1 MRQTILIVDD
11 EQSIIVPLKFLME
24 QKDYNVI
31 TASSGEEAVD
41 KISKFRPD
49 LILLDIIHPGLD
61 GFEICRIVRENPE
74 WKDTRIIFVTTMA
87 RDVDVAKGLAFGADA
102 YITKP
107 FSNSKIMQQVRELL
121 KPKMSDQLLAIS
133 G

>member
-1 MRQTILIVDD
+1 MPQTILIVDD
-11 EQSIIVPLKFLME
+11 EQSIIVPLNFLME
-24 QKDYNVI
+24 QKGYNVI

-61 GFEICRIVRENPE
+61 GFEICQIVRENPE
-74 WKDTRIIFVTTMA
+74 WKDTRIIIVTTMV
-87 RDVDVAKGLAFGADA
+87 RDVYVAKGLAFGADA

-107 FSNSKIMQQVRELL
+107 FSNSEIMKQVRELL
-121 KPKMSDQLLAIS
+121 KPKMSD
-133 G
+133 

>member
-1 MRQTILIVDD
+1 MPQTILIVDD
-11 EQSIIVPLKFLME
+11 EQSIVVPLSFLME
-24 QKDYNVI
+24 QKGYNVI

-61 GFEICRIVRENPE
+61 GFEICQIVRENPE
-74 WKDTRIIFVTTMA
+74 WKDTRIILVTTMV
-87 RDVDVAKGLAFGADA
+87 RDVDIAKGLAFGADA

-107 FSNSKIMQQVRELL
+107 FSNSEIMKQVKELL
-121 KPKMSDQLLAIS
+121 KCNR
-133 G
+133 

>member
-1 MRQTILIVDD
+1 MPQTILIVDD

-61 GFEICRIVRENPE
+61 GFEICQIVRENPE
-74 WKDTRIIFVTTMA
+74 WKDTRIILVTTMV

-107 FSNSKIMQQVRELL
+107 FSNSEIMKQVRELL
-121 KPKMSDQLLAIS
+121 KGAR
-133 G
+133 

>member
-1 MRQTILIVDD
+1 MPQTILIVDD
-11 EQSIIVPLKFLME
+11 EQSIVVPLRFLME
-24 QKDYNVI
+24 QKGYNVI

-61 GFEICRIVRENPE
+61 GFEICQIVRENPE
-74 WKDTRIIFVTTMA
+74 WKDTRIILVTTMV
-87 RDVDVAKGLAFGADA
+87 RDVDIAKGLAFGADA

-107 FSNSKIMQQVRELL
+107 FSNSEIMKQVKELL
-121 KPKMSDQLLAIS
+121 KCNR
-133 G
+133 

>member
-1 MRQTILIVDD
+1 MPQTILIVDD
-11 EQSIIVPLKFLME
+11 EQSIVVPLSFLME
-24 QKDYNVI
+24 QKGYNVI

-49 LILLDIIHPGLD
+49 LILLDIIHFGLD
-61 GFEICRIVRENPE
+61 GFEICQIVRENPE
-74 WKDTRIIFVTTMA
+74 WKDTRIILVTTMV

-107 FSNSKIMQQVRELL
+107 FSNSEIMKQVRELL
-121 KPKMSDQLLAIS
+121 KGA
-133 G
+133 

>member
-1 MRQTILIVDD
+1 MPQTILIVDD

-61 GFEICRIVRENPE
+61 GFEICQIVRENPE
-74 WKDTRIIFVTTMA
+74 WKDTRIILVTTMV

-107 FSNSKIMQQVRELL
+107 FSNSEIMKQVRELL
-121 KPKMSDQLLAIS
+121 K
-133 G
+133 GTR

>member
-1 MRQTILIVDD
+1 MPQTILIVDD
-11 EQSIIVPLKFLME
+11 EQSIIVPLRFLME
-24 QKDYNVI
+24 QNGYKVI

-41 KISKFRPD
+41 KISKFQPD

-61 GFEICRIVRENPE
+61 GFEICQIVRENPE
-74 WKDTRIIFVTTMA
+74 WKHTRIIFLTTMS

-107 FSNSKIMQQVRELL
+107 FSNSEIMKQVRELL
-121 KPKMSDQLLAIS
+121 K
-133 G
+133 GNR

>member
-1 MRQTILIVDD
+1 MPQTILIVDD
-11 EQSIIVPLKFLME
+11 EQSIVVPLSFLME
-24 QKDYNVI
+24 QKGYNVI

-61 GFEICRIVRENPE
+61 GFEICQIVRENPE
-74 WKDTRIIFVTTMA
+74 WKDTRIILVTTMV

-107 FSNSKIMQQVRELL
+107 FSNSEIMKQVRELL
-121 KPKMSDQLLAIS
+121 KGA
-133 G
+133 

>member
-1 MRQTILIVDD
+1 MPQTILIVDD
-11 EQSIIVPLKFLME
+11 EQSIVVPLRFLME
-24 QKDYNVI
+24 QNGYKVI

-41 KISKFRPD
+41 KISKFQPD

-61 GFEICRIVRENPE
+61 GFEICQIVRENPE
-74 WKDTRIIFVTTMA
+74 WKHTRIIFLTTMS

-107 FSNSKIMQQVRELL
+107 FSNSEIMKQVRELL
-121 KPKMSDQLLAIS
+121 K
-133 G
+133 GNR

>member
-1 MRQTILIVDD
+1 MPQTILIVDD
-11 EQSIIVPLKFLME
+11 EQSIVVPLSFLME
-24 QKDYNVI
+24 QKGYNVI

-61 GFEICRIVRENPE
+61 GFEICQIVRENPE
-74 WKDTRIIFVTTMA
+74 WKDTRIILVTTMV
-87 RDVDVAKGLAFGADA
+87 RDVDIAKGLAFGADA

-107 FSNSKIMQQVRELL
+107 FSNSEIMKQVGELL
-121 KPKMSDQLLAIS
+121 K
-133 G
+133 GNR